1 VTQTN
6 IIKAHVENYENHDR
20 LHMLS
25 IEDPLTGLS
34 NRRAMEIDIKPAA
47 ALSKHQTQPYSIA
60 LIDID
65 YFKKYNDGYHHKAGD
80 EALIF
85 LAKKLRK
92 NVRNSDKIFR
102 YDGEEFLF
110 LKPMTSAQGAKITTH
125 RICDTIAQ
133 EKYPLEPSD
142 LWFLPISIGYAAS
155 FLENWEMVV
164 EQADLALY
172 DAKAD
177 GRPQICS
184 AEEPGESEFW
194 DLSRKLDEG
203 QPFVN
208 YPLR

>member
-65 YFKKYNDGYHHKAGD
+65 YFKKYNDGYRHKAGD

-85 LAKKLRK
+85 LAKNLRK
-92 NVRNSDKIFR
+92 N
-102 YDGEEFLF
+102 
-110 LKPMTSAQGAKITTH
+110 H
-125 RICDTIAQ
+125 
-133 EKYPLEPSD
+133 
-142 LWFLPISIGYAAS
+142 
-155 FLENWEMVV
+155 
-164 EQADLALY
+164 EQ
-172 DAKAD
+172 
-177 GRPQICS
+177 
-184 AEEPGESEFW
+184 
-194 DLSRKLDEG
+194 
-203 QPFVN
+203 
-208 YPLR
+208 LR